1 MRRRRET
8 DVGAGGRLSAG
19 GPEAG
24 ARGRDSQGN
33 HDSGDG
39 RALRLLL
46 IELGEA
52 KRRLLGETEALRAI
66 EARVRDWDL
75 TEAFQA
81 RRGHALRIE
90 ATVRFSG
97 ALDDLHEL
105 LARMSDARQAPALAT
120 RPLSP
125 RRRRLLAEI
134 RSELRYLQRAFD
146 GGNLLLANMLE
157 TFTTN

>member
-1 MRRRRET
+1 MRRQGGT
-8 DVGAGGRLSAG
+8 DGRLSAAG
-19 GPEAG
+19 GACAG
-24 ARGRDSQGN
+24 ARGGAGS
-33 HDSGDG
+33 DG

-46 IELGEA
+46 GELGEA
-52 KRRLLGETEALRAI
+52 NRRLLGETEALRAI

-75 TEAFQA
+75 GQAFQA
-81 RRGHALRIE
+81 RRGHALRVE

-105 LARMSDARQAPALAT
+105 LARLFDGRLSPALAE
-120 RPLSP
+120 RPVSP

-146 GGNLLLANMLE
+146 GGNLLLANTLE
-157 TFTTN
+157 TFS